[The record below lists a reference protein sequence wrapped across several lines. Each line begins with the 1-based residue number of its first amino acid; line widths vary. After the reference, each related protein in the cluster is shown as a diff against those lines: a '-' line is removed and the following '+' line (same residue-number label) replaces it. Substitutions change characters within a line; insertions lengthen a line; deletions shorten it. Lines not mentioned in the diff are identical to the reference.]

1 MLYKGSTT
9 LLWSLHVAPFIT
21 APTRD
26 QIRWKGIC
34 KIAMHVGV
42 FTISMDLLNVSAS
55 VQREEHSW
63 EAGGKRLEVPL
74 SG

>member
-26 QIRWKGIC
+26 QIRLKGIC

-42 FTISMDLLNVSAS
+42 FTISMDLLNVSCICAAGRA
-55 VQREEHSW
+55 QLGSW
-63 EAGGKRLEVPL
+63 WQAP
-74 SG
+74 